1 MAWTAYVLCSET
13 REVTYVGITV
23 DLERRLA
30 QHNGEQKGGARST
43 RSGRPWRVGAD
54 YGPYEDRS
62 EAQRAEYQLKQ
73 LRGAARLSW
82 DGALPDPCHA
92 PKKNAHSSVRGD
104 ADSPQRAKK

>member
-30 QHNGEQKGGARST
+30 QHNGEQKGGARAT
-43 RSGRPWRVGAD
+43 RAGRPWRVGAD

-73 LRGAARLSW
+73 LRGAARLIW
-82 DGALPDPCHA
+82 DGTLPPSSRA
-92 PKKNAHSSVRGD
+92 TERSSRSSVRGE
-104 ADSPQRAKK
+104 ADSSQPAKK